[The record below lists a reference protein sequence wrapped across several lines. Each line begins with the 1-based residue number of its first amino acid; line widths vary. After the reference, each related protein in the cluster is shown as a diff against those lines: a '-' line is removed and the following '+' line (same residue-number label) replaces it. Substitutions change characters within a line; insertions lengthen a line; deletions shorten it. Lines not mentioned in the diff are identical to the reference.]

1 MLEVAHRK
9 KVIKISIIPLIDV
22 IFLMLVF
29 FMLATNFDNSK
40 VVNLKV
46 GTNINISDNN
56 STQLILNIHKNDFK
70 INDIIFS
77 NLQIEEEILKQWKTG
92 LFDNVIILNDKESQ
106 LEYLVFVLD
115 ILKKNQIDKVSFSDD
130 FKY

>member
-1 MLEVAHRK
+1 MLQDAKRK
-9 KVIKISIIPLIDV
+9 KLVKISIIPLIDV

-40 VVNLKV
+40 VVNLKIK
-46 GTNINISDNN
+46 TNLQSSDNKSN
-56 STQLILNIHKNDFK
+56 PLILNIDKNDYK

-77 NLQIEEEILKQWKTG
+77 NLQIEAEIITKWKTG
-92 LFDNVIILNDKESQ
+92 LFDNIIILNDQDSE
-106 LEYLVFVLD
+106 LEYLVFILD
-115 ILKKNQIDKVSFSDD
+115 ILKKNQIDKVTFSDD

>member
-1 MLEVAHRK
+1 MLQDAKRK
-9 KVIKISIIPLIDV
+9 KLVKISIIPLIDV

-40 VVNLKV
+40 VVNLKIK
-46 GTNINISDNN
+46 TNLQSSDNKSN
-56 STQLILNIHKNDFK
+56 PLILNIDKNDYK

-77 NLQIEEEILKQWKTG
+77 NLQIEAEIITKWKTG
-92 LFDNVIILNDKESQ
+92 LFDNIIILNDQESE
-106 LEYLVFVLD
+106 LEYLVFILD
-115 ILKKNQIDKVSFSDD
+115 ILKKNQIDKVTFSDD

>member
-1 MLEVAHRK
+1 MLQDAKRK
-9 KVIKISIIPLIDV
+9 KLVKISIIPLIDV

-40 VVNLKV
+40 VVNLKIK
-46 GTNINISDNN
+46 TNLKSSDNK
-56 STQLILNIHKNDFK
+56 STPLILNIDKNDYK

-77 NLQIEEEILKQWKTG
+77 NLQIEAEIITKWKTG
-92 LFDNVIILNDKESQ
+92 LFDNIIILNDQESE
-106 LEYLVFVLD
+106 LEYLVFILD
-115 ILKKNQIDKVSFSDD
+115 ILKKNQIDKVTFSDD

>member
-1 MLEVAHRK
+1 MLDGAQRK
-9 KVIKISIIPLIDV
+9 KLIKISIIPLIDV

-46 GTNINISDNN
+46 GTNINISDNKSN
-56 STQLILNIHKNDFK
+56 PLILNIEKNDFK

-77 NLQIEEEILKQWKTG
+77 NLQIEAEILKKWKTG
-92 LFDNVIILNDKESQ
+92 LFDNIIILNDQESQ

-115 ILKKNQIDKVSFSDD
+115 ILKKNQIDKVTFSDD
-130 FKY
+130 SKY

>member
-1 MLEVAHRK
+1 MLQDAKRK
-9 KVIKISIIPLIDV
+9 KLVKISIIPLIDV

-40 VVNLKV
+40 VVNLKIK
-46 GTNINISDNN
+46 TNLQSSDNKSN
-56 STQLILNIHKNDFK
+56 PLILNIDKNDYK

-77 NLQIEEEILKQWKTG
+77 NLQIEAEIITKWKTG
-92 LFDNVIILNDKESQ
+92 LFDNIIILNDQESK
-106 LEYLVFVLD
+106 LEYLVFILD
-115 ILKKNQIDKVSFSDD
+115 ILKKNQIDKVTFSDD

>member
-1 MLEVAHRK
+1 MLQDAKRK
-9 KVIKISIIPLIDV
+9 KLVKISIIPLIDV

-40 VVNLKV
+40 VVNLKIK
-46 GTNINISDNN
+46 TNLKSSDNK
-56 STQLILNIHKNDFK
+56 STPLILNIDKNDFK

-77 NLQIEEEILKQWKTG
+77 NLQIEAEILKKWKTG
-92 LFDNVIILNDKESQ
+92 LFDNIIILNDQESQ

-115 ILKKNQIDKVSFSDD
+115 ILKKNQIDKVTFSDD